1 MGAPQEAKTGI
12 HPAFG
17 VVFAMNYMMGS
28 GYLTLPKAYAD
39 ASVAIGVA
47 MTFVMALGACVS
59 AECILGPLTPPF
71 LRPAPPASAARRW
84 TKYASRR

>member
-39 ASVAIGVA
+39 ASVAIGVVHETSGSPPRDDESSGTLVNSEGS
-47 MTFVMALGACVS
+47 MVS
-59 AECILGPLTPPF
+59 IAWAT
-71 LRPAPPASAARRW
+71 
-84 TKYASRR
+84 